1 MCSSDLQ
8 DRLRRRLQRVV
19 LSVGVAAVDEALQP
33 PVRVAAVAHLEHR
46 NVVAVDGAH
55 LVADDLLLRSGVA
68 DRQVDE
74 HADAPGHR
82 PRGAHGYELR
92 TALDHDLD
100 RTFASPSRRGHAP
113 LTTVSPLCSR
123 ITKTASTG

>member
-8 DRLRRRLQRVV
+8 DRLRRRLQRVG

-33 PVRVAAVAHLEHR
+33 PVRVAAVAPLEHR

-55 LVADDLLLRSGVA
+55 FVADDLQLRSGVA
-68 DRQVDE
+68 DSQVDA

-82 PRGAHGYELR
+82 PRGGAGYDMRLAVHPDRDESKIGS
-92 TALDHDLD
+92 TAWWENV
-100 RTFASPSRRGHAP
+100 F
-113 LTTVSPLCSR
+113 
-123 ITKTASTG
+123 